1 MMKVGRPRCGSDGGL
16 TKGPTEMT
24 LRELTRERTSDGHSV
39 QRTLQRYG
47 CPEIVDEAILTGIY
61 LRRGLTSLY
70 VNSPVFRLDAVS
82 RALNSQ
88 TSKTSLAF

>member
-16 TKGPTEMT
+16 TTGPTEMT
-24 LRELTRERTSDGHSV
+24 LRELTREKTSDGHSL
-39 QRTLQRYG
+39 QRAPQRYG
-47 CPEIVDEAILTGIY
+47 CREIVDEVMLTGIY

-70 VNSPVFRLDAVS
+70 FNSPVFRLDAVG

-88 TSKTSLAF
+88 ASKTILAS